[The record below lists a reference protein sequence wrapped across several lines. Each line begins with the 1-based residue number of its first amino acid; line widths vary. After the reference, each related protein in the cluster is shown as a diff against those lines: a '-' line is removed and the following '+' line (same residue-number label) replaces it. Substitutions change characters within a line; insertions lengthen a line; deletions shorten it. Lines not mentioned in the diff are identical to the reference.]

1 MRKPDTIEQ
10 LYLDFD
16 SFFASVEQYADP
28 RLRGRP
34 VGVIPM
40 KGARN
45 TCIIAASKEAKA
57 KGASS
62 VMTVR
67 EAREAVP
74 DMILVDQK
82 PDLYRRMHAVMLAEI
97 RAVLP
102 IGAVKSIDE

>member
-45 TCIIAASKEAKA
+45 TCIIE
-57 KGASS
+57 
-62 VMTVR
+62 
-67 EAREAVP
+67 VP
-74 DMILVDQK
+74 AHFGMC
-82 PDLYRRMHAVMLAEI
+82 R
-97 RAVLP
+97 
-102 IGAVKSIDE
+102 